1 MTRENAIPSQA
12 ELIRRELIKHGIK
25 NGADLQEAISRL
37 PALQIGIM
45 IDPIKGTMKR
55 GIYGRSR
62 KQDLCG

>member
-1 MTRENAIPSQA
+1 MTRENTIPSQA
-12 ELIRRELIKHGIK
+12 ELIRRELIKRGI
-25 NGADLQEAISRL
+25 NNEADLREAIASL

-45 IDPIKGTMKR
+45 IDPIKGKTER